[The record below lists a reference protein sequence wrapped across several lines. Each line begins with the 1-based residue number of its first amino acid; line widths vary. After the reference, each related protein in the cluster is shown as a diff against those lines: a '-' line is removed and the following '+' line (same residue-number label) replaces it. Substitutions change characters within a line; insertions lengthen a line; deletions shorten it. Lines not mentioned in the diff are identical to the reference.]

1 MKRKIIFDFE
11 LCIKHSGV
19 FKQGKDNFSGVFL
32 KLGVC

>member
-19 FKQGKDNFSGVFL
+19 FKQGKDTFSDVFL